1 MADSETGIRSGGPGG
16 GANAPAGDSVPR
28 GPWAAMTEV
37 ESWQASLRQIQLL
50 LETGNTGVAMH
61 ELNDVLRQMTV
72 IHERESAP
80 PADVVKALGSLRLLC
95 RDLPA
100 WKAAAVSL
108 FLAGVRP
115 ATLRQL
121 TLSQCRTVVWDL
133 ATTLSVLE
141 RGGRA

>member
-1 MADSETGIRSGGPGG
+1 
-16 GANAPAGDSVPR
+16 
-28 GPWAAMTEV
+28 MTEV
-37 ESWQASLRQIQLL
+37 ESWQTSLRQVLVL

-61 ELNDVLRQMTV
+61 ELNDVLRQLTV
-72 IHERESAP
+72 IHEREAAP
-80 PADVVKALGSLRLLC
+80 PADVTKALNSLRLLC

-133 ATTLSVLE
+133 AATLSVLE
-141 RGGRA
+141 RGGRQ